1 MSPTEVQSPPAART
15 DARLNG
21 APQGDAVDST
31 PAPLVSVVMTVYNTA
46 PYLVEALDSV
56 LNQTFTD
63 YEFVIIDD
71 GSTDR
76 CPEILAEYA
85 ARHPRIRYVSRPHR
99 GIVGAANEGI
109 ELARGRYVARMD
121 SDDISVPHR
130 LATQVEYM
138 EAHPECVLLGSRV
151 MLMDPYGSPV
161 AESGHKLSHE
171 EIDRELLTAEGGWA
185 LVHPSTMIR
194 LDALRAVGGYRGWA
208 NTSEDHD
215 LYLRLAEVG
224 RVANLDEVLL
234 WYRRHYKSVTHTQ
247 YNQQL
252 AVKEGIIRDA
262 YARRGKSMPAG
273 WKFEGWSP
281 PPLAQQLRLWG
292 WAALKA
298 KNRRVAR
305 LHAVGAVR
313 RAPFSIDAWRL
324 MYCAL
329 RGY

>member
-1 MSPTEVQSPPAART
+1 
-15 DARLNG
+15 
-21 APQGDAVDST
+21 
-31 PAPLVSVVMTVYNTA
+31 
-46 PYLVEALDSV
+46 
-56 LNQTFTD
+56 
-63 YEFVIIDD
+63 
-71 GSTDR
+71 
-76 CPEILAEYA
+76 
-85 ARHPRIRYVSRPHR
+85 
-99 GIVGAANEGI
+99 
-109 ELARGRYVARMD
+109 
-121 SDDISVPHR
+121 
-130 LATQVEYM
+130 
-138 EAHPECVLLGSRV
+138 VLLGSRV

-161 AESGHKLSHE
+161 VESGHKLTHE

-194 LDALRAVGGYRGWA
+194 LDALRSVGGYRGWA

-247 YNQQL
+247 YSQQL
-252 AVKEGIIRDA
+252 AVKEGIIREA
-262 YARRGKSMPAG
+262 YARRGKSMPTG

-281 PPLAQQLRLWG
+281 PPMAQQLRLWG